1 MEWSMLKLS
10 ILTIGFG
17 AAALGCYGAYE
28 QALKTDGGYLT
39 IAAPVVAL
47 AAALVPYFAERAWK
61 ARQRVKSL
69 IWWLVLIPV
78 AATLFFA
85 TAERVHFAKAGAEA
99 ERSAQR
105 SAVDRANRSLED
117 ARVALVSAEFDA
129 KAGRKLPPKPVS
141 KNAKAGSWCD
151 DICIKRRD
159 EAADKARKV
168 RDEAA
173 DDVTALQKKAPE
185 ESPYKAPVWLLPAAL
200 DLVAFVSIW
209 TGLAMPGRKAPVKI
223 KRRRRRKVSPPRPKF
238 PVQLKV
244 VA

>member
-1 MEWSMLKLS
+1 MLKAS
-10 ILTIGFG
+10 ILTIGFA
-17 AAALGCYGAYE
+17 AAALNCYGAYE

-47 AAALVPYFAERAWK
+47 SAALVPYFAERSWK
-61 ARQRVKSL
+61 AKHRFKSL

-85 TAERVHFAKAGAEA
+85 TAERVHFAKAGAET

-105 SAVDRANRSLED
+105 AAVARAEQTLAD
-117 ARVALVSAEFDA
+117 ARVTVVSTEFDA
-129 KAGRKLPPKPVS
+129 QAGRKLPPKPVS

-159 EAADKARKV
+159 DAAKQARKV

-173 DDVTALQKKAPE
+173 DEVTKLQAKAPE
-185 ESPYKAPVWLLPAAL
+185 ESPYKAPV
-200 DLVAFVSIW
+200 
-209 TGLAMPGRKAPVKI
+209 
-223 KRRRRRKVSPPRPKF
+223 
-238 PVQLKV
+238 
-244 VA
+244 